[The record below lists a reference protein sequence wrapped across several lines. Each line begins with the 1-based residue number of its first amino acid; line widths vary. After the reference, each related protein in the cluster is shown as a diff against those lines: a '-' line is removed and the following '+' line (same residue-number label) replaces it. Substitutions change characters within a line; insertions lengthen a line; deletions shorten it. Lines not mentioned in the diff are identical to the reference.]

1 MTLTSDPKVSKVPD
15 TADGA
20 KNVTWGHWSCLIRR
34 NFQGEPSTFWVL
46 KKLKLLLLLKMHI
59 DHPTA
64 SLQVS
69 FYLTWYNSSA
79 MTVHSHGTY
88 SWQLTSS
95 PDLSSQSLHL
105 KQSNYWRVTLNVEK
119 ETNTFLSDLTVWQIF
134 SIVRKCQLQICWR
147 RWYNLIQSPTLRI

>member
-1 MTLTSDPKVSKVPD
+1 MSESHESFKSYRVSEKDKEEKDYLLHSKP
-15 TADGA
+15 AGNCHKSLPISSA
-20 KNVTWGHWSCLIRR
+20 GRM
-34 NFQGEPSTFWVL
+34 
-46 KKLKLLLLLKMHI
+46 LKLLLLLKMHI

-119 ETNTFLSDLTVWQIF
+119 ETNTFLSDLTVWRIF